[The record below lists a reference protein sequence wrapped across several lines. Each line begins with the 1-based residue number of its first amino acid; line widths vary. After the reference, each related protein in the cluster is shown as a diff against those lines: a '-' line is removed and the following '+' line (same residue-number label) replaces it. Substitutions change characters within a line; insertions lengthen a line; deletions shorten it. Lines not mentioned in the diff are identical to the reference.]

1 MGPGIL
7 SSVDAHA
14 ARFAHPFEGRG
25 GQGSLTGRIGTV
37 PRVIDIALHNLH
49 QAAGIGVAGNFA
61 GHLEQAGEAADFVNV
76 VAESAQ
82 APKGI
87 FPWHMP
93 GRDGYLGVFP
103 LSADA
108 ITWPE
113 RDHDVDLQIEP
124 EVGAICR
131 LTYDAGGRVTS
142 IAPEAVAAFNDCSIR
157 VAGAPKISQKKNW
170 APASKGLAARGF
182 AVADLDPAGGLAT
195 LRIACF
201 LRRDGVVH
209 EYGIDSPA
217 RGYSYAGTTLVD
229 WIIERL
235 ANQQGSPD
243 TPLEPVGQYLRD
255 AGCPQQVVF
264 GIGATRYTA
273 FGEANYLR
281 PGDESIVIVY
291 DERVTSPAA
300 VAAAVQAGD
309 EGSLPEASV
318 LVQVVRPG

>member
-1 MGPGIL
+1 M
-7 SSVDAHA
+7 
-14 ARFAHPFEGRG
+14 
-25 GQGSLTGRIGTV
+25 
-37 PRVIDIALHNLH
+37 PRVIDIAIDDLGA
-49 QAAGIGVAGNFA
+49 AAGIGVAGNFA

-103 LSADA
+103 LSADT
-108 ITWPE
+108 IIWPV
-113 RDHDVDLQIEP
+113 RDHEVDLQIEP

-131 LTYDAGGRVTS
+131 LTYDADGNVTA
-142 IAPEAVAAFNDCSIR
+142 IAAEAVAAFNDCSIR

-182 AVADLDPAGGLAT
+182 AVSDLDPTGGLAT

-201 LRRDGVVH
+201 MRRDGAVH

-217 RGYSYAGTTLVD
+217 RGYSYAGTTLID

-255 AGCPQQVVF
+255 AGCPERAVF
-264 GIGATRYTA
+264 GIGATRYTD
-273 FGEANYLR
+273 FGESNYLA

-291 DERVTSPAA
+291 DERATAPADVQAA
-300 VAAAVQAGD
+300 VMAGD
-309 EGSLPEASV
+309 ETSLAEASV
-318 LVQVVRPG
+318 LVQVVRPA

>member
-1 MGPGIL
+1 
-7 SSVDAHA
+7 
-14 ARFAHPFEGRG
+14 
-25 GQGSLTGRIGTV
+25 V
-37 PRVIDIALHNLH
+37 PRVIDIAIDDLGA
-49 QAAGIGVAGNFA
+49 AAGIGVAGNFA

-87 FPWHMP
+87 FPWHIP

-103 LSADA
+103 LSADT

-113 RDHDVDLQIEP
+113 RDHEVDLQIEP

-131 LTYDAGGRVTS
+131 LTYDGDGNVTA
-142 IAPEAVAAFNDCSIR
+142 IAAEAVAAFNDCSIR

-182 AVADLDPAGGLAT
+182 AVSDLDPTGGLAT

-201 LRRDGVVH
+201 IRRDGVVH

-217 RGYSYAGTTLVD
+217 RGYSYAGTTLID

-255 AGCPQQVVF
+255 AGCPERVVF
-264 GIGATRYTA
+264 GIGATRYTD
-273 FGEANYLR
+273 FGESNYLA

-291 DERVTSPAA
+291 DERVTAPADVQAA
-300 VAAAVQAGD
+300 VRAGN
-309 EGSLPEASV
+309 EASLSEASV
-318 LVQVVRPG
+318 LVQLVRPA

>member
-1 MGPGIL
+1 M
-7 SSVDAHA
+7 
-14 ARFAHPFEGRG
+14 
-25 GQGSLTGRIGTV
+25 
-37 PRVIDIALHNLH
+37 PRVIDIAIDDLGA
-49 QAAGIGVAGNFA
+49 AAGIGVAGNFA

-103 LSADA
+103 LSADT
-108 ITWPE
+108 IIWPV
-113 RDHDVDLQIEP
+113 RDHEVDLQIEP

-131 LTYDAGGRVTS
+131 LTYDTDGNVTA
-142 IAPEAVAAFNDCSIR
+142 IAAEAVAAFNDCSIR

-182 AVADLDPAGGLAT
+182 AVSDLDPTGGLAT

-201 LRRDGVVH
+201 MRRDGVVH

-217 RGYSYAGTTLVD
+217 RGYSYAGATLID

-255 AGCPQQVVF
+255 AGCPERVVF
-264 GIGATRYTA
+264 GIGATRYTG
-273 FGEANYLR
+273 FGESNYLA

-291 DERVTSPAA
+291 DERATAPADVQAA
-300 VAAAVQAGD
+300 VMAGN
-309 EGSLPEASV
+309 ETSLAEASV
-318 LVQVVRPG
+318 LVQLVRPA

>member
-1 MGPGIL
+1 
-7 SSVDAHA
+7 
-14 ARFAHPFEGRG
+14 
-25 GQGSLTGRIGTV
+25 V
-37 PRVIDIALHNLH
+37 PRVIDIAIDDLGA
-49 QAAGIGVAGNFA
+49 AAGIGVAGNFA

-103 LSADA
+103 LSADT
-108 ITWPE
+108 IIWPV
-113 RDHDVDLQIEP
+113 RDHEVDLQIEP

-131 LTYDAGGRVTS
+131 LTYDADGNVTA
-142 IAPEAVAAFNDCSIR
+142 IAAEAVAAFNDCSIR

-182 AVADLDPAGGLAT
+182 AVSDLDPTGGLAT

-201 LRRDGVVH
+201 MRRDGAVH

-217 RGYSYAGTTLVD
+217 RGYSYAGTTLID

-255 AGCPQQVVF
+255 AGCPERAVF
-264 GIGATRYTA
+264 GIGATRYTD
-273 FGEANYLR
+273 FGESNYLA

-291 DERVTSPAA
+291 DERATAPADVQAA
-300 VAAAVQAGD
+300 VMAGD
-309 EGSLPEASV
+309 ETSLAEASV
-318 LVQVVRPG
+318 LVQVVRPA

>member
-1 MGPGIL
+1 M
-7 SSVDAHA
+7 
-14 ARFAHPFEGRG
+14 
-25 GQGSLTGRIGTV
+25 
-37 PRVIDIALHNLH
+37 IDIAIEDLRA
-49 QAAGIGVAGNFA
+49 AAGIGVAGNFA

-103 LSADA
+103 LSADT
-108 ITWPE
+108 IIWPV
-113 RDHDVDLQIEP
+113 RDHEVDLQIEP
-124 EVGAICR
+124 EVGAVCR
-131 LTYDAGGRVTS
+131 LTYDADGNVTA
-142 IAPEAVAAFNDCSIR
+142 IAAEAVAAFNDCSIR

-182 AVADLDPAGGLAT
+182 AVSDLDPTGGLAT

-201 LRRDGVVH
+201 MRRDGVVH

-217 RGYSYAGTTLVD
+217 RGYSYAGATLID

-255 AGCPQQVVF
+255 AGCPERVVF
-264 GIGATRYTA
+264 GIGATRYTD
-273 FGEANYLR
+273 FGESNYLA

-291 DERVTSPAA
+291 DERATAPADVQAA
-300 VAAAVQAGD
+300 VMAGD
-309 EGSLPEASV
+309 ETSLAEASV
-318 LVQVVRPG
+318 LVQVVRPA